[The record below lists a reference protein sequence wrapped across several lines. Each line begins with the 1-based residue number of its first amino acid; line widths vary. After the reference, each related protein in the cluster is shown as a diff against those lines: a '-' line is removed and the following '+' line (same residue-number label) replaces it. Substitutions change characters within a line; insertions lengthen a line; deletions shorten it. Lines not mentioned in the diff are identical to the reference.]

1 MALVNFILSIPIEV
15 RLTLLFLLGTLLG
28 GQLNRGIYRL
38 AWNRRAIGPWSLP
51 LDGVPSRH
59 WSDRLPIV
67 GWWGLR
73 REAAWHGRGYWVRP
87 LLLELGT
94 GIFFAVLYWLE
105 TDQLMLWPSLPG
117 LAAPEPWV
125 VHAQYFSHII
135 LVALMIVATFID
147 FDEQTIPDEITV
159 SGTVIALLLALAVP
173 NSFLPTLFQPPAGV
187 ATVNHMVVTSSNIS
201 GQWGDGLGG
210 VFSWPPSLDGL
221 SGVALVLLGIGAWCF
236 AIMHKTWTLR
246 YGVVRAVRYMLAS
259 IVRRGTWRLPAA
271 LALMLWIVALATWLL
286 GSGEQ
291 RTQWQGFV
299 TAVAGI
305 CFGGGL
311 IWAVRIIAGHAMRV
325 EAMGFG
331 DVTLMAM
338 IGAFLGWQAAFMIF
352 FLAPLSALFV
362 ATAQRVVTGERH
374 IAFGPYLCIST
385 LILLFAWDSL
395 WTHWAQPLFAFGWF
409 IPGVLALCLILMG
422 GLLWMWRIVRDL
434 IFG

>member
-15 RLTLLFLLGTLLG
+15 RLALLFLLGALLG

-51 LDGVPSRH
+51 LDGAPPRH
-59 WSDRLPIV
+59 WTDRLPIV

-73 REAAWHGRGYWVRP
+73 REAACHGQGYWVRP
-87 LLLELGT
+87 LLLEVGT
-94 GIFFAVLYWLE
+94 GIGFALLYWLE
-105 TDQLMLWPSLPG
+105 TDQRILWPTLPG
-117 LAAPEPWV
+117 LADPEPWV
-125 VHAQYFSHII
+125 VHLQYLSHII
-135 LVALMIVATFID
+135 LTSLMIVATFID

-159 SGTVIALLLALAVP
+159 SGTVIALFLAIAIP
-173 NSFLPTLFQPPAGV
+173 WSFLPTLFQPAAGTPAI
-187 ATVNHMVVTSSNIS
+187 NHMVLTSSTIS
-201 GQWGDGLGG
+201 GQWADGLGG
-210 VFSWPPSLDGL
+210 IFSWPHALDGPL
-221 SGVALVLLGIGAWCF
+221 GLALVFLGIGGWCF

-246 YGVVRAVRYMLAS
+246 YGPVRAARYMLAS
-259 IVRRGTWRLPAA
+259 IVRRGTWRLPGT
-271 LALMLWIVALATWLL
+271 LALLLWGAAVATWWL
-286 GSGEQ
+286 GNGEHQ
-291 RTQWQGFV
+291 YHWQGLV
-299 TAVAGI
+299 TAVVGM

-338 IGAFLGWQAAFMIF
+338 IGAFLGWQAAFIIF
-352 FLAPLSALFV
+352 FLAPLSALFI
-362 ATAQRVVTGERH
+362 ATTQRLMTGQRH

-395 WTHWAQPLFAFGWF
+395 WTHWAQPLFSLGWF
-409 IPGVLALCLILMG
+409 VPGALAICLILMG
-422 GLLWMWRIVRDL
+422 GLLWMWRIVRDA